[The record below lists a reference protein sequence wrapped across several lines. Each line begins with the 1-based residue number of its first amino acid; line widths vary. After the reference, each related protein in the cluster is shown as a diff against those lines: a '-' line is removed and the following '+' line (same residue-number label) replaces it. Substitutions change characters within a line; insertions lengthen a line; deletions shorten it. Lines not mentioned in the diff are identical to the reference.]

1 MDWVNPKYADVMK
14 ALRGAQQARQ
24 DSRSRD
30 TRPVRGFILPA
41 PPDAR

>member
-1 MDWVNPKYADVMK
+1 VEWINPKYADVMK

-24 DSRSRD
+24 DSRERD